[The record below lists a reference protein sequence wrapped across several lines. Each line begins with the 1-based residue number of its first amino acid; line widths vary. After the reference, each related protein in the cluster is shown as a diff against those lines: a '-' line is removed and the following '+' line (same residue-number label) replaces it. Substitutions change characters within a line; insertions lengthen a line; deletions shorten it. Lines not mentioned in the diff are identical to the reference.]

1 MLHWKERI
9 IQNGRD
15 CEAVVETSEKEMVHC
30 IMQPNKVSFCLL
42 LWGLLLLGFFLLL
55 KEAVVDSKEEPHSVS
70 PLTFPPPLVGSSF
83 SLFFP
88 PSSFF
93 FLSPSILTYFT
104 LGVLFSLS
112 ISPPFSLSR
121 YAFREKSY
129 LSRLLVVGVVASPKE
144 KKERIKSWA
153 N

>member
-1 MLHWKERI
+1 MTKYEITGKRKKNPLSLPTRI
-9 IQNGRD
+9 
-15 CEAVVETSEKEMVHC
+15 THC
-30 IMQPNKVSFCLL
+30 ATEFCCFSF
-42 LWGLLLLGFFLLL
+42 FFLLL

-104 LGVLFSLS
+104 LGVLFSLYLS
-112 ISPPFSLSR
+112 SLLSLSLSLR
-121 YAFREKSY
+121 IQRKVIPQSLIGRGRSRISGFFSVSRE
-129 LSRLLVVGVVASPKE
+129 R
-144 KKERIKSWA
+144 KKK